1 MLPACVRAAPA
12 LPVTRPAPSQAAATR
27 GEAIGSIN
35 TAGTANIWIVKP
47 TNNNRGNGIRV
58 FNTFAAIDEHL
69 RKKSL
74 GTQIVVQKYIERPL
88 LYKGRKFGIRQLVL
102 VDNKMNIYVYKV
114 SLQALGAWGGQSRG
128 AVGLIVRYIA
138 VLQSPGRC

>member
-1 MLPACVRAAPA
+1 M
-12 LPVTRPAPSQAAATR
+12 PVTRHAPSQVTATR

-69 RKKSL
+69 KKKSL

-88 LYKGRKFGIRQLVL
+88 LYKGRKFDIRQLVL

-114 SLQALGAWGGQSRG
+114 RVHARQACAGGQNPG
-128 AVGLIVRYIA
+128 AGAR
-138 VLQSPGRC
+138 R